1 MFGPLKIGVGLTRQR
16 LVTVPGDV
24 QEETIRG
31 GRVAKEVGSGGGGG
45 KKDPKKERGTLC
57 LVPYTLS
64 WEAPQ
69 EIKIRPRQL

>member
-1 MFGPLKIGVGLTRQR
+1 MTRQR

-31 GRVAKEVGSGGGGG
+31 GQVAKEVGSGGG

-57 LVPYTLS
+57 LVPYTFS